1 MNSFKIPLLKV
12 IGLLA
17 LAMLLA
23 AGCSETPEDPDANIV
38 PNTSITSYNIGISPD
53 SSTATLV
60 YYTAEIFWGGSDPD
74 GETQE
79 YRYWIDSDDPT
90 ETAATSVQLSLG
102 YSTST
107 TSYTFNVQTRDNAN
121 AWDATAATMEIA
133 IATARNLDAYLPDT
147 KIVTGPS
154 NGSLT
159 GTGINVA
166 FSGSDIDG
174 YVVSYEYKIDT
185 DSAWSSVAN
194 DLVAGSATLNIL
206 NIPTGARTLKVRS
219 IDNFGKID
227 PSPVAVSF
235 ITVDTLVPDLSITSG
250 AISNAFFFLP
260 AGGIETDIQTGW
272 VGDAAW
278 YFSTIEYRFRVDS
291 TTWSDWQD
299 DNSAL
304 LEALDASGHTLDVEG
319 RDLGGNSTV
328 YTTAFGV
335 GSLVGDRGVLVM
347 NGIHFGTYVDEA
359 WDFWN
364 GLTILTDY
372 DADFWDAF
380 GGQDYS
386 NNAELAT
393 RLVSTGAV
401 PGDSLGNYSSFL
413 MVMNGYNGDLEVYQ
427 SMIPLL
433 VSYLNAGGN
442 ILVAGRYGSDFI
454 TGDIRSYAHVSYG
467 AIGANISSAGLTAQ
481 VAGMVDMTGAG
492 LSFTDLPNT
501 PSHEDVTVLLLA
513 PDYPGNIG
521 GFITQPATSGKL
533 AHIAGREYRFDIGPV
548 NTNYS
553 FILSNY
559 FGEQ

>member
-1 MNSFKIPLLKV
+1 MNSFKIPLMKV

-38 PNTSITSYNIGISPD
+38 PNTFITSYNIGLSPD
-53 SSTATLV
+53 SSSYYATTI
-60 YYTAEIFWGGSDPD
+60 YWRGSDPD

-79 YRYWIDSDDPT
+79 YRYWVDGGDTT
-90 ETAATSVQLSLG
+90 ETVETSVQLSLD
-102 YSTST
+102 YPTSN
-107 TSYTFNVQTRDNAN
+107 TSYTFNVQARDNAN
-121 AWDATAATMEIA
+121 AWDATAATVDMA
-133 IATARNLDAYLPDT
+133 ITTVRDLEAYQPDT
-147 KIVTGPS
+147 RIVAGPS

-159 GTGINVA
+159 GTGINA
-166 FSGSDIDG
+166 TFSGSDVDG
-174 YVVSYEYKIDT
+174 YVASYEYKIDT
-185 DSAWSSVAN
+185 ASAWSSVAN

-206 NIPTGARTLKVRS
+206 DIPTGARTLEVRA
-219 IDNFGKID
+219 IDNFGQID
-227 PSPVAVSF
+227 PSPTSVSF
-235 ITVDTLVPDLSITSG
+235 LAVDTLAPDLAITSG

-260 AGGIETDIQTGW
+260 AGGTETDIQTGW
-272 VGDAAW
+272 DGDASW
-278 YFSTIEYRFRVDS
+278 YFSTIDYRFRIDS
-291 TTWSDWQD
+291 TTWSDWQSE
-299 DNSAL
+299 NGAL
-304 LEALDASGHTLDVEG
+304 LEALGATGHTLDVEG

-347 NGIHFGTYVDEA
+347 NGIHFGTYGAEA
-359 WDFWN
+359 EDFWN
-364 GLTILTDY
+364 GLTIVTDY
-372 DADFWDAF
+372 DVDFWDAF

-386 NNAELAT
+386 NTPELAA
-393 RLVSTGAV
+393 RLISTGAI
-401 PGDSLGNYSSFL
+401 PGDSLGNYSSFV

-427 SMIPLL
+427 SMLPLL

-467 AIGANISSAGLTAQ
+467 ETGANISTSGLTAQ

-492 LSFTDLPNT
+492 LSLTDLPNT
-501 PSHEDVTVLLLA
+501 PSHADVTVLLLA
-513 PDYPGNIG
+513 PDYPGTIG
-521 GFITQPATSGKL
+521 GFITQPASSGKL

-548 NTNYS
+548 STNYD